1 MTPITQKTI
10 DKYKA
15 MEAEL
20 KEFYRQ
26 RNEEIVRLYGDGN
39 NGWTYKGLADK
50 YGLKRQRVARIVEA
64 GKKEQ

>member
-20 KEFYRQ
+20 REFYLQ
-26 RNEEIVRLYGDGN
+26 RNAEIVRLYGDGN

-50 YGLKRQRVARIVEA
+50 YGLKRQRIASIVVAGR
-64 GKKEQ
+64 GKK